1 MVSDSLNYK
10 NEQAMIDLKKPSVAV
25 VSEANDIHK
34 QQDHVAAWQQC
45 LSLIIPAVGEQAFQ
59 TWFQPIVPVQ
69 LTGNILVIQVPNY
82 FFYEWLEEHYVH
94 ILKRA
99 IVQVLG
105 LQGKLEYSI
114 VVDQNNGMQPYTLNI
129 PQNIQ
134 APQLQRPLRNSM
146 GQTAVV
152 SGSNKELFDSNLNP
166 RYTFYSFIEGECN
179 RLARAA
185 GMSVASKPGFT
196 AFNPFLVYSGVGLGK
211 THLIQAIGN
220 EIQRLHPR
228 HQILYITSEDFITQF
243 VDALKLGEVRHFIRQ
258 FQKADTLIIDDV
270 QFFAGKDK
278 SQEQFFHIFNHL
290 HQNGKQIIMSSD
302 CAPKDMKGLMER
314 LLSRFKWGATIDL
327 QVPDYQTRIAIVQ
340 TKLNAQ
346 GIQVPDDV
354 VDFLAQH
361 VTDNIRTLESVATTL
376 ALHYTI
382 GKAELNLALAKSI
395 VQKLCNTG
403 VQISE
408 RRFSVAQIQQMIAE
422 HFYLKVSDLFSS
434 SRKPELAVP
443 RQIAM
448 YLCAQFSDASNKVI
462 ASQFGGKDQSAIS
475 HACKSVHR
483 KMQQDETYNKLIGAL
498 KAKLSNLR

>member
-1 MVSDSLNYK
+1 
-10 NEQAMIDLKKPSVAV
+10 MIDLKKPSVATV
-25 VSEANDIHK
+25 PNTTAANK
-34 QQDHVAAWQQC
+34 QQDHVTAWQQC

-59 TWFQPIVPVQ
+59 TWFQPIVPIQ
-69 LTGNILVIQVPNY
+69 LNDNVLVIQVPNH

-99 IVQVLG
+99 IVQILG

-114 VVDQNNGMQPYTLNI
+114 VVDQNNGKQPYTLNI

-134 APQLQRPLRNSM
+134 TPPAQRPLRNSM
-146 GQTAVV
+146 GQRGVVV
-152 SGSNKELFDSNLNP
+152 SGGGKELFDSNLNP
-166 RYTFYSFIEGECN
+166 RYTFANFIEGECN

-196 AFNPFLVYSGVGLGK
+196 SFNPFLVYSGVGLGK

-220 EIQRLHPR
+220 EIQRIHPR
-228 HQILYITSEDFITQF
+228 HQILYITSEDFIAQF
-243 VDALKLGEVRHFIRQ
+243 VDALKLGEVRRFVGQ

-302 CAPKDMKGLMER
+302 CAPKDIKGLMDR

-327 QVPDYQTRIAIVQ
+327 QMPDYQTRTAIVQ

-346 GIQVPDDV
+346 GIQVSDDV

-382 GKAELNLALAKSI
+382 GKSALTLELAKS
-395 VQKLCNTG
+395 VVSKLCNTTEELS
-403 VQISE
+403 QK
-408 RRFSVAQIQQMIAE
+408 RFSVAQIQQMVAE
-422 HFYLKVSDLFSS
+422 HYYLKVSDLFSS

-448 YLCAQFSDASNKVI
+448 YLCAQFSDVSNKVI

-475 HACKSVHR
+475 HACKAVDK
-483 KMQQDETYNKLIGAL
+483 KMQKDETYRKLIGAL

>member
-1 MVSDSLNYK
+1 
-10 NEQAMIDLKKPSVAV
+10 MIDLKKPSVAAAPNTTA
-25 VSEANDIHK
+25 ANK
-34 QQDHVAAWQQC
+34 QQDHVTAWQQC

-59 TWFQPIVPVQ
+59 TWFQPIVPIR
-69 LTGNILVIQVPNY
+69 LTDNVLVIQVPNH

-99 IVQVLG
+99 IVQILG

-114 VVDQNNGMQPYTLNI
+114 VVDQNNGKQPYTLNI

-134 APQLQRPLRNSM
+134 APPVQRPLRNSM
-146 GQTAVV
+146 GQGVVV
-152 SGSNKELFDSNLNP
+152 SGGGKELFDSNLNP
-166 RYTFYSFIEGECN
+166 RYTFSNFIEGECN

-196 AFNPFLVYSGVGLGK
+196 SFNPFLVYSGVGLGK

-220 EIQRLHPR
+220 EIQRIHPR
-228 HQILYITSEDFITQF
+228 HQILYITSEDFIAQF
-243 VDALKLGEVRHFIRQ
+243 VDALKLGEVRRFVGQ

-302 CAPKDMKGLMER
+302 CAPKDIKGLMDR

-327 QVPDYQTRIAIVQ
+327 QVPDYQTRTAIVQ

-346 GIQVPDDV
+346 GIQVSDDV

-361 VTDNIRTLESVATTL
+361 VTDNIRTLESVVTTL

-382 GKAELNLALAKSI
+382 GKSALTLELAKS
-395 VQKLCNTG
+395 VVSKLCNTTEEL
-403 VQISE
+403 SE
-408 RRFSVAQIQQMIAE
+408 KRFSVAQIQQMVAE
-422 HFYLKVSDLFSS
+422 HYYLKVSDLFSS

-448 YLCAQFSDASNKVI
+448 YLCAQFSDVSNKVI

-475 HACKSVHR
+475 HACKAVDK
-483 KMQQDETYNKLIGAL
+483 KMQKDETYRKLIGAL